1 MHIRDYRQTALLAPP
16 STWTPP
22 TDPLPRLSGVRI
34 ALDTEER
41 DDGLARDMGPGWHRS
56 AGWLCGVS
64 VAWRDGADVRR
75 MYVPVRHPETE
86 CRPQGEV
93 IEWVEHLLRECEVC
107 FHNMG
112 FDMGWLWASGCRVWP
127 QRAHETQFMSVML
140 DENWRDYSLDECAR
154 RADVPG
160 KNEQLLR
167 EAAAAL
173 GCDPKVDLWR
183 MPARYVGPYAED
195 DAAAT
200 LLLAE
205 TLLPQMEADGLM
217 RAYQTE
223 IDLVPCL
230 HAMRIRG
237 LRVDLDQADRVRTEM
252 RQRRQAALDE
262 IGRMVGWRVSML
274 DMNSSAAVGRVLQKC
289 DAPLQYTAKG
299 TVSVTKEYLQKLD
312 HPVGRLIRQARQ
324 YDGMAEKFVGT
335 YLMEFEH
342 MGRVH
347 PDIHQL
353 RDTDG
358 GTRSMRLSYSN
369 PPMQQ
374 SPARDDELGPMFR
387 RIMLPE
393 DGELWGAADFA
404 SQEPRFTV
412 HYAGVCR
419 MRGAQEMVDYFVQ
432 DVDPTTE
439 SGRADLHSWNARL
452 LKWKRK
458 PAKDLYQAMAYGAQA
473 AKIALM
479 RGCSLDEAKEVVRTF
494 NSTLPWI
501 SGLTEYCSEMAMTRG
516 WVRLIDGARCHFD
529 HWVPRGDRTSAPMR
543 IDQAREMWPGRQLER
558 AHGHKAMNR
567 VAQGSSARQT
577 KMAMVE
583 AHRAGLPLIIQM
595 HDEIGISSGSER
607 DGLLLSEIMRDVV
620 KLIVPVRVDLEWGRT
635 WGDAK
640 HTFEEAR
647 AA

>member
-1 MHIRDYRQTALLAPP
+1 MIVDSSQMLLIEPK

-22 TDPLPRLSGVRI
+22 TGSLPRLSGIQVAI
-34 ALDTEER
+34 DTETR
-41 DDGLARDMGPGWHRS
+41 DNSLSMDRGPGWHRGD
-56 AGWLCGVS
+56 GWLCGVS
-64 VAWRDGADVRR
+64 AAWGDESI
-75 MYVPVRHPETE
+75 YVPVHHPSTD
-86 CRPQGEV
+86 CRPLREVTDWVDHILRNCEV
-93 IEWVEHLLRECEVC
+93 I
-107 FHNMG
+107 FHNATY
-112 FDMGWLWASGCRVWP
+112 DLGWLISSGCREWP
-127 QRAHETQFMSVML
+127 ARMHDTQFECVML
-140 DENWRDYSLDECAR
+140 DENWRDYSLDECCR
-154 RADVPG
+154 RAGVQG
-160 KNEQLLR
+160 KDERLLR
-167 EAAAAL
+167 EAAAAF
-173 GCDPKVDLWR
+173 GVDPKSGLWKL
-183 MPARYVGPYAED
+183 PARFTAPYAEQ
-195 DAAAT
+195 DARAT
-200 LLLAE
+200 LHLHQKM
-205 TLLPQMEADGLM
+205 LPEMEAQDLM
-217 RAYQTE
+217 RAYRTE

-252 RQRRQAALDE
+252 RSRRQRALDE
-262 IGRMVGWRVSML
+262 ISRMVGWRVSML
-274 DMNSSAAVGRVLQKC
+274 DMNSAAAVGRVLQKC
-289 DAPLQYTAKG
+289 DAPLQYTARG

-312 HPVGRLIRQARQ
+312 HPVGGLIRQARQ
-324 YDGMAEKFVGT
+324 YDGMAEKFIGT

-387 RIMLPE
+387 RVMLPE
-393 DGELWGAADFA
+393 EGELWGAADFA

-529 HWVPRGDRTSAPMR
+529 HWVPRGDRKSIPLR
-543 IDQAREMWPGRQLER
+543 IEQARQMWPGSQLER